1 MIKNVDEFRAEEAA
15 RAALSAAKAQTPP
28 DPGADTPDEEIVDS
42 GASDAAPQEDS
53 E

>member
-1 MIKNVDEFRAEEAA
+1 MIRSVDEHIAKEAA
-15 RAALSAAKAQTPP
+15 RAARHAAKAQTPP